1 MEGCRQLLRWLITQL
16 QGCWKLLRTLITPP
30 EHERCMRDACSKLKD
45 AYITLQENLNISILC
60 EYMCITYCV
69 LVRNFA
75 YAYVMLR
82 MYFYGKHLNL
92 RLIVVSGQIN
102 QFIHK
107 FKMRMKKWIDKG
119 TEKNKQKY
127 KIDRKIER
135 WKDRKKKKRK
145 KNI

>member
-1 MEGCRQLLRWLITQL
+1 MVVAANYNCPGQLVISGET
-16 QGCWKLLRTLITPP
+16 TAV
-30 EHERCMRDACSKLKD
+30 EEACSKLKD

-92 RLIVVSGQIN
+92 LL
-102 QFIHK
+102 
-107 FKMRMKKWIDKG
+107 
-119 TEKNKQKY
+119 
-127 KIDRKIER
+127 
-135 WKDRKKKKRK
+135 
-145 KNI
+145 